1 MNFFSHAETTT
12 FPPFSHLEL
21 CLLCVPHHR
30 LLLAALLTDLIG
42 AVPFTLDGPRS
53 EALMIGIVASSMAV
67 LDEATTSMAAV
78 KVDDFELNSFVSSYL
93 EILDK
98 IVDLLGTCCTVQEVG
113 LNRICG
119 RALGGLRMCY
129 QYGVVHELH

>member
-1 MNFFSHAETTT
+1 M
-12 FPPFSHLEL
+12 
-21 CLLCVPHHR
+21 LCVPHHR

-78 KVDDFELNSFVSSYL
+78 KVADKDSRECGTSVRQWTHTTPLFNTHPNLLTSTHDQFASQSH
-93 EILDK
+93 ILL
-98 IVDLLGTCCTVQEVG
+98 I
-113 LNRICG
+113 
-119 RALGGLRMCY
+119 
-129 QYGVVHELH
+129 YG